1 MGGNRGQPAPELAVM
16 AVTHRPKQVLVLH
29 HHAHHFSCALRQLLL
44 TLGELGR
51 SPSGQEEVGGHHC
64 GNIPQGHLVVLFL
77 GCHLPEEFQER
88 LGKGTEPASN
98 SSTALG
104 FPPSTVLALLPWAG
118 RGSSQLPPI
127 YDLCSRPS
135 SLLLTQVCQFTD
147 GKAAARPH
155 RKFYCWTHLAE
166 QESGLENVPRVT

>member
-1 MGGNRGQPAPELAVM
+1 MGGNCGQPAPELSVM

-29 HHAHHFSCALRQLLL
+29 HHAHHFSCALGQLLL
-44 TLGELGR
+44 TLGELVR

-104 FPPSTVLALLPWAG
+104 FPPSTVLALLPWA
-118 RGSSQLPPI
+118 
-127 YDLCSRPS
+127 
-135 SLLLTQVCQFTD
+135 
-147 GKAAARPH
+147 
-155 RKFYCWTHLAE
+155 E
-166 QESGLENVPRVT
+166 RV

>member
-1 MGGNRGQPAPELAVM
+1 M

-51 SPSGQEEVGGHHC
+51 SSRGQEEVGGHHC

-104 FPPSTVLALLPWAG
+104 FPPSNSASPFFPGQKGVVHNCPLSTPCPSGPAANRLHGFA
-118 RGSSQLPPI
+118 
-127 YDLCSRPS
+127 S
-135 SLLLTQVCQFTD
+135 SLMVRQQKGHTGSFTV
-147 GKAAARPH
+147 GPILQ
-155 RKFYCWTHLAE
+155 RKNLA
-166 QESGLENVPRVT
+166 